1 MSVDWLDYI
10 PFNYKRYVQEILP
23 AFEQA
28 CIGNPK
34 PIEALLQTATTFAFS
49 PGSTCPIPL
58 TGEHVEKLL
67 NTRYNFQGLFDAET
81 SHALKEGAPC
91 DIWRH
96 MAQIIPTLEG
106 KTMRT
111 LGKYGNLLH
120 SHVFSTFC
128 CELPPPL
135 KKITGMLQDYPFIL
149 NEDVYDWL
157 EYCDRDSEIE
167 AIWSVFRQLPPSEL
181 AHKLPLLNS
190 DNELILLSY
199 GHRAFTGA
207 VNEHISSF
215 ITCEEAQNLLQL
227 RTRDTPLLESI
238 VSCCVRDG
246 RSKDWSIDITR
257 IDPQMVKH
265 IETVFPWQPNGEK
278 FDIEERALFDYWMQE
293 HNEEMQ
299 GFIQRYHEN
308 LWRIEDE
315 LLHRVRFAVERGWG
329 LLKLQ
334 R

>member
-1 MSVDWLDYI
+1 MSTDWLDYI
-10 PFNYKRYVQEILP
+10 PFDYNRYVQEILP

-28 CIGNPK
+28 FLGDSRPL
-34 PIEALLQTATTFAFS
+34 ETLLQKATNFAFT
-49 PGSTCPIPL
+49 PRYTCPIPL
-58 TGEHVEKLL
+58 TGEDVETLL
-67 NTRYNFQGLFDAET
+67 KPHRNFQGLFDAKT
-81 SHALKEGAPC
+81 LRSLKEGTPC
-91 DIWRH
+91 DIWQH
-96 MAQIIPTLEG
+96 MAQIIPSLEG

-135 KKITGMLQDYPFIL
+135 IKITGIWGGYPFIW
-149 NEDVYDWL
+149 NEGVHLWE
-157 EYCDRDSEIE
+157 EYCERDEE
-167 AIWSVFRQLPPSEL
+167 TRTLWSAFYQLPPPEL
-181 AHKLPLLNS
+181 AQKLPLIATTDKYYNQDTPRNFPS
-190 DNELILLSY
+190 
-199 GHRAFTGA
+199 T
-207 VNEHISSF
+207 VNQNISSF
-215 ITCEEAQNLLQL
+215 ITYEETENLLHL

-278 FDIEERALFDYWMQE
+278 FHMEERALFDYWMQE

-329 LLKLQ
+329 LLKL
-334 R
+334 RG